1 MLWDM
6 SKSKQAPMYK
16 MLEKAANDIKNT
28 TVENENAIQVRRES
42 SEVNMWDSCILWN
55 VDRVLILDL
64 DKLSLHIRQTQT
76 IREIEIIQWRRKLM
90 SKTVICKSKEG
101 KKEKIRQLS

>member
-1 MLWDM
+1 M

-42 SEVNMWDSCILWN
+42 SEVNM
-55 VDRVLILDL
+55 
-64 DKLSLHIRQTQT
+64 
-76 IREIEIIQWRRKLM
+76 
-90 SKTVICKSKEG
+90 
-101 KKEKIRQLS
+101 